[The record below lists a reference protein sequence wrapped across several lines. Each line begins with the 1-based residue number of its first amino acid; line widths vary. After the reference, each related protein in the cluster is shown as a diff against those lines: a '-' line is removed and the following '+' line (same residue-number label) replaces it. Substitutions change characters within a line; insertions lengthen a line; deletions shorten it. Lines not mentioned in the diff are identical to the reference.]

1 MDVFLI
7 LIGLVILCGV
17 GFIVFKLSTNSEDPS
32 VEENQKRKL
41 DELNQMKE
49 ILSLEFKNLANEI
62 FDEKSKKMSDSNKEN
77 LSNILNPLKE
87 NIERFERKVETTNKE
102 ALEFNTILKSEIN
115 HLKNETNKMRDDAT
129 NLANA
134 LRGESKT
141 QGDWGEQQMESI
153 LQAAGLE
160 KNIHYLKE
168 KNLKTEN
175 LDNQRLDYIVKL
187 PGDKC
192 IIIDSKVSLVA
203 YVNYYNADNKEDEKM
218 FLKEHLKS
226 INTHITSLSNKNYQN
241 LDINQPDYI
250 LMFMA
255 NEPAFKLAVLEDVT
269 IYNKAI
275 NKNIVMVT
283 NSTLFATLKT
293 ISYMWKQDK
302 ANKNAI
308 EIARQAGS
316 LYDKFISFSEDL
328 LKVGNNINS
337 TKNIY
342 DEAMKKLTDGK
353 DNLVRKSE
361 RLRELGAKT
370 SKTINPKLI
379 DRANENQ
386 IENNEKRNKEPI
398 K

>member
-1 MDVFLI
+1 MDYFL
-7 LIGLVILCGV
+7 LFIGLLTLSALGYTIY
-17 GFIVFKLSTNSEDPS
+17 KLNNKSEPIDDPL
-32 VEENQKRKL
+32 KRL
-41 DELNQMKE
+41 DEINQMKE
-49 ILSLEFKNLANEI
+49 ILTLEFKNLANEI
-62 FDEKSKKMSDSNKEN
+62 IDEKTKKIGEINKEN

-87 NIERFERKVETTNKE
+87 NIERFEKKVESSNKD
-102 ALEFNTILKSEIN
+102 AVEFNAILKSEIN
-115 HLKNETNKMRDDAT
+115 HLKSETLKMRDDAN

-141 QGDWGEQQMESI
+141 QGDWGEQQMETI
-153 LQAAGLE
+153 LNAAGLE
-160 KNIHYLKE
+160 KNIHYEKE
-168 KNLKTEN
+168 KNIKNED

-203 YVNYYNADNKEDEKM
+203 YVNYYNSEDKEDKKHY
-218 FLKEHLKS
+218 LKEHLKS
-226 INTHITSLSNKNYQN
+226 INTHITTLSNKNYQD

-255 NEPAFKLAVLEDVT
+255 NEPAFKLAVLEDVS

-275 NKNIVMVT
+275 DRNIVMVT

-293 ISYMWKQDK
+293 VAYMWKQDK

-316 LYDKFISFSEDL
+316 LYDKFQSFSEDL
-328 LKVGNNINS
+328 IKVGNNLNT
-337 TKNIY
+337 TKNTY
-342 DEAMKKLTDGK
+342 EDAMNKLTEGK
-353 DNLVRKSE
+353 DNLVRKTE

-370 SKTINPKLI
+370 SKKINPKLI
-379 DRANENQ
+379 ERSE
-386 IENNEKRNKEPI
+386 
-398 K
+398 

>member
-1 MDVFLI
+1 
-7 LIGLVILCGV
+7 
-17 GFIVFKLSTNSEDPS
+17 
-32 VEENQKRKL
+32 
-41 DELNQMKE
+41 
-49 ILSLEFKNLANEI
+49 
-62 FDEKSKKMSDSNKEN
+62 MSDANKEN

-87 NIERFERKVETTNKE
+87 NIERFERKVESTNKK

-141 QGDWGEQQMESI
+141 QGDWGEQQIESI
-153 LQAAGLE
+153 LQAAGLD

-175 LDNQRLDYIVKL
+175 FDNQRLDYIVKL

-203 YVNYYNADNKEDEKM
+203 YVNYYNSDNKEEEKI

-293 ISYMWKQDK
+293 ISFMWKQDK

-316 LYDKFISFSEDL
+316 LYDKFTSFSDDL

-342 DEAMKKLTDGK
+342 EEAMKKLTEGK

-370 SKTINPKLI
+370 SKIINSKLI
-379 DRANENQ
+379 ERANENQ
-386 IENNEKRNKEPI
+386 IENNEKRTKESI